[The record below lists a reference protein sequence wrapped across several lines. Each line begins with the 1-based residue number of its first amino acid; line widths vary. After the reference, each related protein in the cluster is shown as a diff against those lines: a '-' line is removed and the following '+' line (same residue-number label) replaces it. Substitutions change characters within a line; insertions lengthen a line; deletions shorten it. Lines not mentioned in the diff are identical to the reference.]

1 MNPQRSLLL
10 PPKLLTLRLRPPKQK
25 LRRQS
30 LFWWKSGGRAG
41 VLRIA
46 VRAMIAAVTRDRT
59 NPLRQRAKPLP
70 MVRSASA
77 MAVIGGIVT
86 TIIAARAVVTRD
98 VPPYAI
104 VGGNPAKRLA
114 GILPPFLD
122 AANSAAEVRRI
133 IDVVGPARTKEA
145 LLKELPNKKNEFRTR
160 LALWVIDHLEKGRVI

>member
-1 MNPQRSLLL
+1 MTTDPDQLTPEQMADLQRQVKDVMLALLETL
-10 PPKLLTLRLRPPKQK
+10 MLSGHSISACISAIAEFHAHLLGL
-25 LRRQS
+25 
-30 LFWWKSGGRAG
+30 
-41 VLRIA
+41 
-46 VRAMIAAVTRDRT
+46 
-59 NPLRQRAKPLP
+59 
-70 MVRSASA
+70 
-77 MAVIGGIVT
+77 
-86 TIIAARAVVTRD
+86 
-98 VPPYAI
+98 